1 MKDQPVLR
9 DERTIS
15 VENASYKLGFT
26 VILFGLLIIITFRG
40 FFYQESNWDLLT
52 LVIIGSVVT
61 TVYQAI
67 NRTLSQRWFYLGLT
81 MAAIAAVV
89 AFVISLLMQ

>member
-40 FFYQESNWDLLT
+40 FFYQESNWDLLA
-52 LVIIGSVVT
+52 LVIIGSGVT

>member
-40 FFYQESNWDLLT
+40 FFYQESNWDLLA